1 MLSLPDHPRN
11 QLPSIPQS
19 CKFTAPGRVPRSDRI
34 QPIRQTLI
42 AELHAVAAD
51 HDLSLEPGADDDER
65 VLSRH
70 DLTLPWLSD
79 FVETGLKRAARGFS
93 ADLIGGANVTRL
105 DRTITHGHPRLPYRK
120 ALRIVGSRG
129 WRLTL
134 GDELPLD
141 AQASLVRFCGLL
153 PVQIMYLPGQPGL
166 NGKPGRRQGL
176 SYILPWA
183 GEARSCAVPLAG
195 ETGPA
200 VCHFRIDRMLQF
212 ILGVDDLT
220 AMGFAAIS
228 DLTE

>member
-1 MLSLPDHPRN
+1 MLSLPDHPLN
-11 QLPSIPQS
+11 QLPSVPQS
-19 CKFTAPGRVPRSDRI
+19 CKFTAPGKVPVPDRI

-51 HDLSLEPGADDDER
+51 HDLRLEPGDDDDEHL
-65 VLSRH
+65 LSHH

-120 ALRIVGSRG
+120 ALRIIGSRG
-129 WRLTL
+129 WRLSL

-153 PVQIMYLPGQPGL
+153 PVQIMYLPGQPGPH
-166 NGKPGRRQGL
+166 GISGPRQGL
-176 SYILPWA
+176 SYVLPWA
-183 GEARSCAVPLAG
+183 GEAIDCEAPLTG
-195 ETGPA
+195 DTGPS
-200 VCHFRIDRMLQF
+200 VCRFRIDRMLQF
-212 ILGVDDLT
+212 ILGLDDVT
-220 AMGFAAIS
+220 VVRSAALS
-228 DLTE
+228 GSA